1 MRAEIGIPGVEN
13 RQLVTHR
20 AKPVKITVPNAFCS
34 AFFLREIF
42 AAETPW
48 DRECLSDHFAS
59 FHHGSLL
66 KTTRQRYLVTEPPK
80 KTFLERNDR
89 WGHGMSLWVVAAV
102 AFVLPLMAYSL
113 KDIRLENDVVGW
125 LPQNDPQAKVLAW
138 YEELFPSKDR
148 ILVSW
153 DGASITDARFN
164 RLQEILEG
172 VRPEGAGP
180 EGGSAYVSEVT
191 TPSEVLSR
199 MLKRRIPIDTA
210 LDHLDGVL
218 IGLGPL
224 KIQLTDAGRSRGEYM
239 QKEILRVANDELQ
252 LDAFFT
258 EGLLAPPSAEGFTDD
273 DSDARRVYDQ
283 LSEWVR
289 DQPLHDLQLE
299 WPGMGRDAATRDR
312 LIAALMKLE
321 AAGSGSTTAGKPC
334 IAEIFQVP
342 GSIAAVA
349 VSLSEAGIADKKE
362 AVAAVRRAVADAG
375 VDADVIRLGG
385 QPVVSVALNSAVVEA
400 AWNPIHPLV
409 NLPRRSPIILSVLVT
424 VALSFV
430 MLGSLRLATL
440 VQVVSFFTVTAAVAI
455 IPLSGGA
462 MNMVLVVMPTLLG
475 VLTTSA
481 AIHLANYWKHSG
493 IENSRESV
501 FAAARTAWLPCV
513 LASGTTAI
521 GLASLVVSNLVP
533 VKDFGLYSALGCGIS
548 FFVVLYVLP
557 SLMLY
562 WPASPPNQEKLETGH
577 WRKLGVWLARHRLAV
592 SSACLI
598 ATATAGWGLWQFKTE
613 TKVIRYF
620 PQDSRLVQDYVFL
633 EEKLSGVISIDTI
646 VKFDETA
653 QQKLSFVERGRKVME
668 LQQEIREHQEISGVL
683 SLASFLDLRLP
694 NAEMSMGE
702 RFRLNRANQKM
713 TQEIRQ
719 RLTGE
724 KEDADGLA
732 AMIAVAENPAD
743 WKVDGDRRLN
753 RAGDEIW
760 RITAQ
765 TSALSEVDLGILIDD
780 MNTIAGR
787 HLREV
792 QSPFTGHTVTGLVPV
807 FLRTQ
812 QAVLESLIRSFGAAF
827 LIIAIVMMGLL
838 RSPLAGLFTMIPNL
852 MPVVLVFGLLSWSNL
867 KVDIGT
873 MITASVAL
881 GIAVDGTLHLLTWFK
896 QLVKEGHEVEEAVG
910 LALEHC
916 GPAMW
921 QTSLAIGVGM
931 LALLPAELLLVSRFG
946 WMMAALIFAAMVA
959 DVIFLPALL
968 GGHLGRLIKAAMDND
983 PSEEQTSEKQ
993 ESVPLST
1000 KAATSLEDVGALR
1013 DVS

>member
-1 MRAEIGIPGVEN
+1 MI
-13 RQLVTHR
+13 
-20 AKPVKITVPNAFCS
+20 
-34 AFFLREIF
+34 
-42 AAETPW
+42 
-48 DRECLSDHFAS
+48 
-59 FHHGSLL
+59 
-66 KTTRQRYLVTEPPK
+66 EPLK

-113 KDIRLENDVVGW
+113 KDIRLENDVAGW

-153 DGASITDARFN
+153 DGANITDTRFD
-164 RLQEILEG
+164 RLQGILEG
-172 VRPEGAGP
+172 IRPEGASPSSAP
-180 EGGSAYVSEVT
+180 EGGSAYVDEVT
-191 TPSEVLSR
+191 TPNEVLAR
-199 MLKRRIPIDTA
+199 MLKRRIPIETA

-218 IGLGPL
+218 IGQGPI
-224 KIQLTDAGRSRGEYM
+224 KIRLTDAGRSRGEFM
-239 QKEILRVANDELQ
+239 QKEILRVANRELQ

-258 EGLLAPPSAEGFTDD
+258 EGMLAPPSSEGILEGDTDAE
-273 DSDARRVYDQ
+273 RVYDQ

-289 DQPLHDLQLE
+289 EQPIYDLQLE
-299 WPGMGRDAATRDR
+299 WPGMGRDAKTRDQ
-312 LIAALMKLE
+312 LVAALENLE
-321 AAGSGSTTAGKPC
+321 AAGSGATTAGKPC
-334 IAEIFQVP
+334 IEEIFQVP

-400 AWNPIHPLV
+400 AWNPIHPLA
-409 NLPRRSPIILSVLVT
+409 NLPRRSPIGLSVLVT
-424 VALSFV
+424 VVLSFV

-440 VQVVSFFTVTAAVAI
+440 VQVVSFFTVTAAVAT
-455 IPLSGGA
+455 IPLSGGT

-493 IENSRESV
+493 ISDSRESV
-501 FAAARTAWLPCV
+501 FAAARTAWLPCA
-513 LASGTTAI
+513 LAAGTTAI
-521 GLASLVVSNLVP
+521 GLASLVASNLVP

-577 WRKLGVWLARHRLAV
+577 WRKLGVWLARNRVVISTL
-592 SSACLI
+592 CLVV
-598 ATATAGWGLWQFKTE
+598 TAAAGWGLWQFKTE

-620 PQDSRLVQDYVFL
+620 PRDSRLVQDYVFL

-646 VKFDETA
+646 VKFDEDA
-653 QQKLSFVERGRKVME
+653 QQKMSFVERGRKVLE
-668 LQQEIREHQEISGVL
+668 LQKEIREHQEISGVL
-683 SLASFLDLRLP
+683 SLASFLDLRVP
-694 NAEMSMGE
+694 DAEMSTME
-702 RFRLNRANQKM
+702 RFKLNRANQKM

-724 KEDADGLA
+724 KEDTDGLA
-732 AMIAVAENPAD
+732 AMIAVAEDPAD

-753 RAGDEIW
+753 RAGDELW

-780 MNTIAGR
+780 MNTIAGT

-792 QSPFTGHTVTGLVPV
+792 KSPFTGHTVTGLVPV

-838 RSPLAGLFTMIPNL
+838 RSPLAGLLTMIPNL
-852 MPVVLVFGLLSWSNL
+852 MPVVLVFGLLSWTNL

-896 QLVKEGHEVEEAVG
+896 QLVKDGHEVEDAVG

-921 QTSLAIGVGM
+921 QTSLAIGFGM

-946 WMMAALIFAAMVA
+946 WMMAALIFAAMIA

-968 GGHLGRLIKAAMDND
+968 GGHLGRLIKAAM
-983 PSEEQTSEKQ
+983 EEEHNEESSSMKV
-993 ESVPLST
+993 ESVPLNA
-1000 KAATSLEDVGALR
+1000 KAAKTLEGVAALR

>member
-1 MRAEIGIPGVEN
+1 
-13 RQLVTHR
+13 
-20 AKPVKITVPNAFCS
+20 
-34 AFFLREIF
+34 
-42 AAETPW
+42 
-48 DRECLSDHFAS
+48 
-59 FHHGSLL
+59 
-66 KTTRQRYLVTEPPK
+66 
-80 KTFLERNDR
+80 
-89 WGHGMSLWVVAAV
+89 MSLWVVAAV

-113 KDIRLENDVVGW
+113 KDIRLENDVAGW

-138 YEELFPSKDR
+138 YEDLFPSKDR

-153 DGASITDARFN
+153 DGATLTDTRFD
-164 RLQEILEG
+164 RLQGILEG
-172 VRPEGAGP
+172 VRPAGADLSSDP

-191 TPSEVLSR
+191 TPSEVLAR
-199 MLKRRIPIDTA
+199 MLKRRIPLETA

-218 IGLGPL
+218 IGQGPL
-224 KIQLTDAGRSRGEYM
+224 KIRLTDAGRSRGEYM
-239 QKEILRVANDELQ
+239 QKEILRVANQELK

-258 EGLLAPPSAEGFTDD
+258 EGVLNAPSADGISVEDTD
-273 DSDARRVYDQ
+273 ALRVADQ
-283 LSEWVR
+283 LSDWVR
-289 DQPLHDLQLE
+289 ELPIYDLQLE
-299 WPGMGRDAATRDR
+299 WPGMGRDPETRDQ
-312 LIAALMKLE
+312 LISALTELK

-334 IAEIFQVP
+334 IEEIFQVP

-349 VSLSEAGIADKKE
+349 VALSEAGIADKKE

-375 VDADVIRLGG
+375 VDVDQIRLGG
-385 QPVVSVALNSAVVEA
+385 QPVVSVALNSAVKEA
-400 AWNPIHPLV
+400 AWNPIHPLL
-409 NLPRRSPIILSVLVT
+409 NLPRRSPIGLSVLVT
-424 VALSFV
+424 VILSFI

-440 VQVVSFFTVTAAVAI
+440 VQVVSFFTVTAAVSV
-455 IPLSGGA
+455 IPLSGGT

-493 IENSRESV
+493 IDDSRESV
-501 FAAARTAWLPCV
+501 FAAARTAWLPCS
-513 LASGTTAI
+513 LAAGTTAI
-521 GLASLVVSNLVP
+521 GLASLVASNLVP

-577 WRKLGVWLARHRLAV
+577 WRKLGIWLARNRIVV
-592 SSACLI
+592 SSLCLI
-598 ATATAGWGLWQFKTE
+598 VTAAAGWGLWEFKTE

-620 PQDSRLVQDYVFL
+620 PPESRLVQDYVFL

-646 VKFDETA
+646 VKFDEAA
-653 QQKLSFVERGRKVME
+653 QQKLSFVERGRKVLE
-668 LQQEIREHQEISGVL
+668 LQQEIREHEEISGVL

-694 NAEMSMGE
+694 DAEMSTME
-702 RFRLNRANQKM
+702 RFKLNRANQKM
-713 TQEIRQ
+713 TQEIRK

-724 KEDADGLA
+724 KDDTDGIS
-732 AMIAVAENPAD
+732 AMIAFAEEPAD
-743 WKVDGDRRLN
+743 WQVDGDRRLN

-780 MNTIAGR
+780 MNAIAGS

-792 QSPFTGHTVTGLVPV
+792 ESPFTGHVVTGLVPV

-838 RSPLAGLFTMIPNL
+838 RSPLAGLITMIPNL
-852 MPVVLVFGLLSWSNL
+852 MPVVLVFGLLSWINL

-896 QLVKEGHEVEEAVG
+896 QLVKDGHEVEDAVG

-946 WMMAALIFAAMVA
+946 WMMAALIFAAMIA

-968 GGHLGRLIKAAMDND
+968 GGRLGRLIKVAMQQDDASVAAQKVD
-983 PSEEQTSEKQ
+983 T
-993 ESVPLST
+993 VPIKSNAAST
-1000 KAATSLEDVGALR
+1000 LEGVAAFR

>member
-1 MRAEIGIPGVEN
+1 M
-13 RQLVTHR
+13 
-20 AKPVKITVPNAFCS
+20 
-34 AFFLREIF
+34 
-42 AAETPW
+42 
-48 DRECLSDHFAS
+48 
-59 FHHGSLL
+59 
-66 KTTRQRYLVTEPPK
+66 TEPRK

-113 KDIRLENDVVGW
+113 KDIRLENDVAGW
-125 LPQNDPQAKVLAW
+125 LPKNDPQAKVLAW
-138 YEELFPSKDR
+138 YEDLFPSKDR
-148 ILVSW
+148 VLVSW
-153 DGASITDARFN
+153 DGANLTDSRFE
-164 RLQEILEG
+164 RLQGILEG
-172 VRPEGAGP
+172 VRPAGSSP
-180 EGGSAYVSEVT
+180 STDKEGGSAYISEVT
-191 TPSEVLSR
+191 TPSDVLSR
-199 MLKRRIPIDTA
+199 MLKRKIPFETA

-218 IGLGPL
+218 IGQGPL
-224 KIQLTDAGRSRGEYM
+224 KIRLTDAGRSRGEYM
-239 QKEILRVANDELQ
+239 QREILRVANQELQ
-252 LDAFFT
+252 LNAVFVESF
-258 EGLLAPPSAEGFTDD
+258 LSPPNGDNIADD
-273 DSDARRVYDQ
+273 DADALRLSDQ
-283 LSEWVR
+283 LNEWVR
-289 DQPLHDLQLE
+289 ERPLYDLQLE
-299 WPGMGRDAATRDR
+299 WPGMGRNPAIQDR
-312 LIAALMKLE
+312 LIAELKKLE

-334 IAEIFQVP
+334 IDEIFQVP

-349 VSLSEAGIADKKE
+349 VALSEAGIADKKE
-362 AVAAVRRAVADAG
+362 AVAAIRRAVADAG
-375 VDADVIRLGG
+375 VDADAVRLGG

-400 AWNPIHPLV
+400 AWNPIHSV
-409 NLPRRSPIILSVLVT
+409 YNLPKRSPIILSVLVT
-424 VALSFV
+424 VVLSFV

-440 VQVVSFFTVTAAVAI
+440 VQVVSFFTVTAAVAV
-455 IPLSGGA
+455 IPLSGGT

-493 IENSRESV
+493 INDSRESV
-501 FAAARTAWLPCV
+501 FAAARTAWLPCA
-513 LASGTTAI
+513 LAAGTTAI
-521 GLASLVVSNLVP
+521 GLASLVASNLVP

-562 WPASPPNQEKLETGH
+562 WPATPPNQEKLETGH
-577 WRKLGVWLARHRLAV
+577 WRKLGVWLARNRIAV
-592 SSACLI
+592 SSLCLL
-598 ATATAGWGLWQFKTE
+598 ATAAAGWGLWQFQTE

-620 PQDSRLVQDYVFL
+620 PQESRLVQDYTFL

-646 VKFDETA
+646 VKFDEDA
-653 QQKLSFVERGRKVME
+653 QQKMSFVERARKVLE

-683 SLASFLDLRLP
+683 SLASFLDLRVP
-694 NAEMSMGE
+694 DEKMSRME
-702 RFRLNRANQKM
+702 RFKLNRANQKIS
-713 TQEIRQ
+713 QEIRK

-724 KEDADGLA
+724 KADTDGISS
-732 AMIAVAENPAD
+732 MIAVAKNPAD
-743 WKVDGDRRLN
+743 WTADGDRKLN

-780 MNTIAGR
+780 MNAIASS
-787 HLREV
+787 HLRKV
-792 QSPFTGHTVTGLVPV
+792 KSPFTGHTVTGLVPV

-812 QAVLESLIRSFGAAF
+812 HAVLESLIRSFGAAF

-838 RSPLAGLFTMIPNL
+838 RSPIAGLFTMIPNL
-852 MPVVLVFGLLSWSNL
+852 MPVILVFGLLSWLNL

-896 QLVKEGHEVEEAVG
+896 QLVKDGHEVEDAVG

-946 WMMAALIFAAMVA
+946 WMMAALIFAAMIA
-959 DVIFLPALL
+959 DVVFLPALL
-968 GGHLGRLIKAAMDND
+968 GGHLGRLIKAAMDN
-983 PSEEQTSEKQ
+983 EEREEASSPDVDT
-993 ESVPLST
+993 VPLST
-1000 KAATSLEDVGALR
+1000 KAASTLKGVAALR